1 MIRLKP
7 ETLSAA
13 RYTALMGLLFAS
25 AAVLNWIESVFSA
38 ALPAGMRV
46 GLANIVI
53 MAAIL
58 TVNLPSAAML
68 VILKSCFVFLTRGF
82 TAGVMS
88 LAGSLLAFGVTAL
101 LFRKTDASYIL
112 ISVLGSMAHCA
123 GQILA
128 SRVILGTDAVFA
140 YAPVLAVSS
149 AAAGICTGIVLKAV
163 FPRISGVI
171 GRSFESTVNKKE
183 DMNQ

>member
-1 MIRLKP
+1 
-7 ETLSAA
+7 
-13 RYTALMGLLFAS
+13 MGLLFAVT
-25 AAVLNWIESVFSA
+25 AVLNWIESIFSA

-58 TVNLPSAAML
+58 SVNLPSAAML
-68 VILKSCFVFLTRGF
+68 VILKSAFVFLTRGF

-88 LAGSLLAFGVTAL
+88 FSGSVLAFAVTAL

-112 ISVLGSMAHCA
+112 ISVLGSMAHCG

-128 SRVILGTDAVFA
+128 SRLIMGTDAIFA
-140 YAPVLAVSS
+140 YAPILAVTS
-149 AAAGICTGIVLKAV
+149 AAAGICTGIVLRAV
-163 FPRISGVI
+163 FPRISAVMG
-171 GRSFESTVNKKE
+171 TVSDTSITNREDTNK
-183 DMNQ
+183 